1 MQFVVFVRWSPRW
14 LFAQNERLS
23 WSSRRHENVTQVA
36 EKGGKSKEKAENKGE
51 ISLAQPAEI

>member
-1 MQFVVFVRWSPRW
+1 MLALMAIV
-14 LFAQNERLS
+14 LERC
-23 WSSRRHENVTQVA
+23 RHENVTQVA